1 METGSIC
8 LGCVKKHLQIDESFK
23 DDDSYLELLIEV
35 AKQSVLQHLDID
47 WCSDGLEQVEFPL
60 PIIHAMLL
68 LIGNLYANREPV
80 AFNTVSKVPFTYE
93 YLLGL
98 YKQY

>member
-1 METGSIC
+1 MGTDELC
-8 LGCVKKHLQIDESFK
+8 LSCVKKHLQIDESFK
-23 DDDSYLELLIEV
+23 DDDCYIEGLMEV
-35 AKQSVLQHLDID
+35 AKLTVSQHLNND
-47 WCSDGLEQVEFPL
+47 WFNGGKEQVEFPL
-60 PIIHAMLL
+60 PIIQAMLL